1 MQLAAEIRVTQ
12 EDETGKPTD
21 GPKPPSMRNPAG
33 FIGSAMLPAI
43 PVGLVAAAV
52 GRWILAEPILVWA
65 GLALA
70 AANLVGLVLFVAW
83 YRQRERR
90 QRRDWQLH
98 VWQHGE
104 NREDE

>member
-1 MQLAAEIRVTQ
+1 MNQQDRDRQ
-12 EDETGKPTD
+12 NGRTD
-21 GPKPPSMRNPAG
+21 APSARNPAG

-52 GRWILAEPILVWA
+52 GHWILAEPILVWA

-70 AANLVGLVLFVAW
+70 VANLVGLIGFVAW
-83 YRQRERR
+83 YRVRGRR

-98 VWQHGE
+98 VWQHGDQ
-104 NREDE
+104 REDE

>member
-1 MQLAAEIRVTQ
+1 MPFGAEIRVTQ
-12 EDETGKPTD
+12 ENETGTPAD
-21 GPKPPSMRNPAG
+21 GPQPPSMRNPAG

-52 GRWILAEPILVWA
+52 GHWFLAEPVLVWA

-70 AANLVGLVLFVAW
+70 AANLVGFVLFVAW

-90 QRRDWQLH
+90 QRRDWQLR
-98 VWQHGE
+98 VWQHGDH
-104 NREDE
+104 REDE